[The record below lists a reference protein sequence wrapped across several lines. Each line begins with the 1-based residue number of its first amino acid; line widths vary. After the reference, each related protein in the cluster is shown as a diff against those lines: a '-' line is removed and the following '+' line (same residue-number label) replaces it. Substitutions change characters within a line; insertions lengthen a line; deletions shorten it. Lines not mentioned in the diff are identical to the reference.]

1 MEGYQLGGEGENGG
15 KDAGISSTNW
25 LVQNRQGDVK
35 NSMGNGKAKEL
46 ICMTHGHELTWG
58 NDGGREVQG
67 GGE

>member
-35 NSMGNGKAKEL
+35 NSTGNGEAKEL
-46 ICMTHGHELTWG
+46 TCLTRGHELR
-58 NDGGREVQG
+58 GGLLEGR
-67 GGE
+67 